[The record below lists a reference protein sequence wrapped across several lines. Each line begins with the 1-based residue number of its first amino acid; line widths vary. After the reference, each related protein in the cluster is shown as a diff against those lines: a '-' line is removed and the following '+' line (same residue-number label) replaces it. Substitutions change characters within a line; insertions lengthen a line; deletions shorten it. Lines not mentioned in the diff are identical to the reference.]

1 MGFSGG
7 IFSQLQYLGL
17 SVLLRMNHILG
28 FVGKVPCTW
37 DILSLHLFLTWLLM
51 QILWMLLMQILWIL
65 LGCHLLLEAFLKG
78 LYTLSPV

>member
-51 QILWMLLMQILWIL
+51 QILWIL

>member
-28 FVGKVPCTW
+28 FVGKAPCAW
-37 DILSLHLFLTWLLM
+37 DILSLHLFLTW
-51 QILWMLLMQILWIL
+51 LLMQILWIL